1 MNPGEE
7 CARHEQLLAEERA
20 KSGGCYSKNRVAVNA
35 VILVILCVVGAAIA
49 AVVTV
54 LTHHPTKKSSPTL
67 HKEPTV
73 QLPRVNVDSLGALH
87 GYYSPLAGA
96 SKVSVFLGIP
106 YAKPPTKDR
115 RWRKPEPFG

>member
-20 KSGGCYSKNRVAVNA
+20 KSGCYSKNRVAVNA

-54 LTHHPTKKSSPTL
+54 LTHHPTKKLSPTL